1 MKSIKEIQ
9 DKYIIFALVVLQLL
23 VTLPFINSFPIDL
36 DEPFSI
42 FYAQQDLSDMM
53 SVFTEENN
61 PPLHFILL
69 HFWIKLFG
77 ISPIAVRSLS
87 LLFSV
92 LTIPVLYNFAK
103 KIIKK
108 EFAILTVGLFI
119 FSTYLH
125 YHALEARTYTL
136 FTLLSLMVFNECYNF
151 IFTKKGNYFKLGLLN
166 ALLLYNHYLS
176 GYIVFVEI
184 LIMFIFHRN
193 FLKKSFY
200 GIVKSFIITL
210 ILYLPGA
217 YLFII
222 RLKHFSSNGTWVSK
236 PDWTDLYYTFVK
248 LFNSELVFYIY
259 VLLILILFFISKQ
272 SLKSILKKIDSK
284 KLYVLLIFVFNFF
297 GLFLFSIIFQP
308 VFLLRYLI
316 FIFPFVYILICILV
330 ELVYPDHLNKKY
342 LFILIIPFVFSLI
355 YKPNINR
362 EGDKLASYIK
372 SKVKD
377 KTGYDIYICPPWYE
391 LTFIYHYNLDKFSE
405 YKTLNDYKKQSHIK
419 PIYNARE
426 MRLDNKKNIVFIDCD
441 SYFVLKDNHILDSLK
456 SVLHLEDSS
465 MFKGNYNV
473 YLFNKND
480 KEN

>member
-1 MKSIKEIQ
+1 MNSIKEIQ

-23 VTLPFINSFPIDL
+23 VTLPFINAFPIDL

-42 FYAQQDLSDMM
+42 FYAQQDISDMM
-53 SVFTEENN
+53 RMFTQENN
-61 PPLHFILL
+61 PPLHFVLL

-77 ISPIAVRSLS
+77 VTPFAVRSLS

-92 LTIPVLYNFAK
+92 LTIPVLYNFTK

-136 FTLLSLMVFNECYNF
+136 FTLLSLMVFNECYDF

-166 ALLLYNHYLS
+166 ALLLYTHYLS
-176 GYIVFVEI
+176 GYIVFIEI
-184 LIMFIFHRN
+184 LMMIVYYKKFS
-193 FLKKSFY
+193 KKSFY
-200 GIVKSFIITL
+200 GIVKSFIITS

-236 PDWTDLYYTFVK
+236 PNWINLYYTFVK
-248 LFNSELVFYIY
+248 FFNSELVFYIY
-259 VLLILILFFISKQ
+259 ALLIFILFFISKQ
-272 SLKSILKKIDSK
+272 SLKSILEKIDSK
-284 KLYVLLIFVFNFF
+284 KLYILFIFIFNYI
-297 GLFLFSIIFQP
+297 GLFLFSITFQP

-316 FIFPFVYILICILV
+316 FIFPFVYILIGILV
-330 ELVYPDHLNKKY
+330 ELVYPKKLNKNY
-342 LFILIIPFVFSLI
+342 LFLLILPFVFSLI
-355 YKPNINR
+355 YIPYNNR
-362 EGDKLASYIK
+362 NGDELASYVK
-372 SKVKD
+372 SKVKN
-377 KTGYDIYICPPWYE
+377 KTDYDIYICPPWYE
-391 LTFIYHYNLDKFSE
+391 LTFIYHYNLDKFLD
-405 YKTLNDYKKQSHIK
+405 YKTLNDYKNKTHIK
-419 PIYNARE
+419 PIYNAKE
-426 MRLDNKKNIVFIDCD
+426 MSLGDKKNIIFIDCD
-441 SYFVLKDNHILDSLK
+441 SYFVIKDNHILDSLK
-456 SVLHLEDSS
+456 SVLNLEDSS